1 MAYQIGYYW
10 FDTGYVDPGVKVH
23 GGLLLKLAAFTTL
36 LQQLMQTYVSSQSS
50 GVLHLLTAW
59 CTTITGTHVDQVFFE
74 RETPAFVLTDLDL
87 LRSLN

>member
-1 MAYQIGYYW
+1 
-10 FDTGYVDPGVKVH
+10 
-23 GGLLLKLAAFTTL
+23 
-36 LQQLMQTYVSSQSS
+36 MQTYVSSQSS

-59 CTTITGTHVDQVFFE
+59 CTTITGTHVDQALFE